1 MLNSIVRFAVRFRGV
16 VIALACVVAG
26 YGLWTVFH
34 TRLDVFPEFAPP
46 IITIETS
53 APGLSPKQVEALV
66 TQPLEDALNG
76 AGGLRNLRSQSI
88 QGLSYLTLTFASS
101 SNIYRDRQTVSE
113 RLGAAAAVLPV
124 GVKPPVMLPLI
135 SATKLVAIIG
145 LTSRTRSLMYL
156 RTLADWVLKPQLL
169 SVPGVAGMAIFSK
182 DKQQLQIQVH
192 AHALVRYGLS
202 LNDIVRAARRA
213 TGVRGGG
220 FIETRN
226 QYILLAPHGQAVTP
240 AELAQVVLRHAHGET
255 LHLGNVA
262 RVRYAPA
269 PPIGAAMIDGK
280 PGVMIKI
287 AMQYG
292 ANTVTVTRAVNQRL
306 KQLTPA
312 LVKDGVQ
319 VYPDLFEPASFV
331 HTALGNIERSLAIGA
346 VLVVTVLFLFLFN
359 ARTTVISVVAIPLSL
374 LTAVIFLNWLGDG
387 INIMTLAG
395 LAIALGEVVDDA
407 IIDVENIFRRLREN
421 RTRSVPHP
429 LLRVVFD
436 ASLEVR
442 SAVVYATFTVVLIFF
457 PVLTLTGVTGRLFS
471 PLALAYITAILASLL
486 VALTVTPALC
496 CVLLAHQP
504 LDKQEPRYLRWLK
517 RHYQNWLAGIGK
529 HASAVMPA
537 AVVLCVAALAA
548 LPFFKGQYLPE
559 MREGH
564 FIVHMQLDP
573 GASLDEGLRMGNR
586 VTAAIASVPGVE
598 SVAQRVGRANL
609 LSGPAPSYKS
619 EIQVNLKKSL
629 SGNAQA
635 RILKQFDSLLRG
647 FSGAKFTVNTFLTE
661 RIHET
666 LSGYY
671 APVVVNIFG
680 NSLATLDRAA
690 QQTAGILSKI
700 HGARDVQVQ
709 APQGS
714 PQLAIRLRE
723 RALARW
729 GIAPVAALDAIETAY
744 QGMRVGQIYL
754 GTRIFNVSVIFPP
767 AARRNPMAVG
777 SLLLKNPQGLLVP
790 LRAVAD
796 IRLTSGRF
804 MILHEA
810 AQRVQTV
817 TAYLSGRSLTGFVH
831 EAETNLHAAN
841 LPQGTYAVFS
851 GAAQAR
857 AQATHELLLKT
868 AVAIAAIMMLLFLA
882 LRSMRSLLL
891 VLVNLPFALVG
902 GVAAV
907 LLMGGVVSIG
917 SLVGFV
923 TLFGITLRNSIMLI
937 SHYKH
942 LVQEEGMTWG
952 PEAAL
957 RGASERLVPILMTA
971 LVTALALLPLA
982 IGRNVPGQEIEGPMA
997 VVILG
1002 GLITSTVLNL
1012 LILPAIALKFGRFDK
1027 ITAETD
1033 LLA

>member
-53 APGLSPKQVEALV
+53 APGLSPEQVEALV

-88 QGLSYLTLTFASS
+88 QGLSYITLTFASS
-101 SNIYRDRQTVSE
+101 SNIYQDRQAVSE
-113 RLGAAAAVLPV
+113 RLGAVTAALPV

-182 DKQQLQIQVH
+182 DKQQLQIQVR
-192 AHALVRYGLS
+192 AHALVEYGLS

-226 QYILLAPHGQAVTP
+226 QNILLAPHGQAVTP

-255 LHLGNVA
+255 LHLGDVA
-262 RVRYAPA
+262 RVLYAPA
-269 PPIGAAMIDGK
+269 PPVGAAMLDGK

-292 ANTVTVTRAVNQRL
+292 ANTVTLTHAFNQRL
-306 KQLTPA
+306 KQLTPV
-312 LVKDGVQ
+312 LEKDGVH

-346 VLVVTVLFLFLFN
+346 VLVVVVLFLFLYN

-421 RTRSVPHP
+421 RTRSAPRP

-442 SAVVYATFTVVLIFF
+442 SAVVYATFTVVLIFL

-471 PLALAYITAILASLL
+471 PLAFAYIASILASLL

-504 LDKQEPRYLRWLK
+504 LDKQEPRYIRWLK
-517 RHYQNWLAGIGK
+517 RHYQRWLTGIQK
-529 HASAVMPA
+529 HAGLVMLA
-537 AVVLCVAALAA
+537 AALLCVAALAA
-548 LPFFKGQYLPE
+548 IPFFKGQYLPE

-564 FIVHMQLDP
+564 FIVHMQLNP

-635 RILKQFDSLLRG
+635 KILKQFDSLLRG
-647 FSGAKFTVNTFLTE
+647 FSGAKFSVNTFLTE

-666 LSGYY
+666 LSGYT

-680 NSLATLDRAA
+680 NSLDTLDRAA
-690 QQTAGILSKI
+690 QQVAGILSKI
-700 HGARDVQVQ
+700 RGARDVQVQ

-729 GIAPVAALDAIETAY
+729 GIAPVNALDAIETAY

-754 GTRIFNVSVIFPP
+754 GTRVFDVSVIFPP
-767 AARRNPMAVG
+767 SARRNPMAVG

-817 TAYLSGRSLTGFVH
+817 TAYLSGRSLTGFVQQ
-831 EAETNLHAAN
+831 AETNLHAAN
-841 LPQGTYAVFS
+841 LPPGTYAVFS
-851 GAAQAR
+851 GAAQAS

-907 LLMGGVVSIG
+907 LFMGGVVSIG

-937 SHYKH
+937 SHYQH
-942 LVQEEGMTWG
+942 LVQAEGMTWG

-957 RGASERLVPILMTA
+957 RGASERLLPILMTA

-982 IGRNVPGQEIEGPMA
+982 IGSNVPGQEIEGPMA

-1002 GLITSTVLNL
+1002 GLITSTLLNL

-1033 LLA
+1033 LQA